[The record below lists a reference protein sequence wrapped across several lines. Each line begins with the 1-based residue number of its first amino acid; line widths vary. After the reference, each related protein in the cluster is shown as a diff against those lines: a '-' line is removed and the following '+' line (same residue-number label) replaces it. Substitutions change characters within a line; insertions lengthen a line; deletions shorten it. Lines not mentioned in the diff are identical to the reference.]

1 VPGAYLSRVQAIP
14 GVSVLRQPSYFFN
27 HLDFNT
33 TRSTVG
39 DPIVRQALRMAI
51 DRRTIIDKIG
61 RGVGI
66 LQEVTT
72 PKTAPYYVSSIPPVP
87 FNIAKANE
95 LLEKDGWTRGP
106 DGIRQKNGAKLA
118 LEFATT
124 AGAPD
129 ADEQIELIRS
139 TWKQI
144 GVDITVRHYPPA
156 LMFAP
161 LQSGGIVY
169 SNKWDVI
176 VFAWLNDAI
185 GDMSPLY
192 SCHSIPPN
200 GQNNLH
206 WCNQRAQGAM
216 DGLFRH
222 FDQTQRNA
230 DVLTVEQE
238 LVQDVPT
245 IVTSLREDIFG
256 YNTDL
261 KNFHPNAITPFDNVM
276 DVDI

>member
-1 VPGAYLSRVQAIP
+1 M
-14 GVSVLRQPSYFFN
+14 
-27 HLDFNT
+27 T
-33 TRSTVG
+33 
-39 DPIVRQALRMAI
+39 
-51 DRRTIIDKIG
+51 
-61 RGVGI
+61 
-66 LQEVTT
+66 
-72 PKTAPYYVSSIPPVP
+72 SIPLVP
-87 FNIAKANE
+87 FDIAKANE
-95 LLEKDGWTRGP
+95 LLDKDGWTRGP
-106 DGIRQKNGAKLA
+106 DGIRQKNGARLA
-118 LEFATT
+118 LDFATT

-129 ADEQIELIRS
+129 ADEQIELIRA

-161 LQSGGIVY
+161 LQQGGIVY

-216 DGLFRH
+216 DALFGH
-222 FDQTQRNA
+222 FDQIAAKRRRADRGAGVDEGRAHDRHVVTRRHLRLQQRP
-230 DVLTVEQE
+230 EE
-238 LVQDVPT
+238 LPPQLAHAVRQRHGRRY
-245 IVTSLREDIFG
+245 I
-256 YNTDL
+256 
-261 KNFHPNAITPFDNVM
+261 A
-276 DVDI
+276 